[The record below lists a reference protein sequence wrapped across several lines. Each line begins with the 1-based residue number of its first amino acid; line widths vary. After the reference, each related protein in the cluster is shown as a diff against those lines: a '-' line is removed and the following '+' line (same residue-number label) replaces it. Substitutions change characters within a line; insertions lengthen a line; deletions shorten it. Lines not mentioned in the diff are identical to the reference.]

1 MALFA
6 RTHFALGIA
15 LVCLSG
21 TREIARAAK
30 DWLMSM
36 ERTGANQPTTTGDG
50 TNYLVIRRGSA
61 RRSVIPLMEREI
73 LTIGRANSNRVVI
86 PDAKCSRQHCEV
98 FFSAGHWSVRDLGS
112 RNGILVDGVR
122 IQGEVEL
129 EHGNVLT
136 IGACEAEFTHT
147 PPEGSIVVGGVIDVG
162 QRAAFDIIE
171 RKSGTRFD
179 KPPVTDTSTRT
190 KPGLNELYQLAR
202 SMAEATETSILAERA
217 LEGLFAG
224 TSASLGA
231 ILLVSGNDDA
241 ADVEG
246 LECIASFARHSD
258 QKPAVSR
265 YLSEIVLEDRE
276 ALLARDLSENE
287 SLALRDSLSLI
298 SAESAICAPIRREK
312 RVLGL
317 IHLYAIKAGR
327 SLDGDDLEFTLA
339 VADQF
344 GIALENV
351 RSRES
356 LQHGLSKAASVV
368 DDLRQQL
375 EVETELVGRSSQM
388 NDLRNKVGRV
398 APTDATVLIRGE
410 SGVGKELVARAVHFN
425 SDRRDQAFVCV
436 NCAALSESLLES
448 ELFGHEKGSFTG
460 ATGQKLGKFEQA
472 DKGTLFLDEVGEM
485 SPEVQ
490 SKFLRVLEGHPF
502 ERVGGSKPIQVD
514 VRVVTATNRN
524 LEQAVKDG
532 DFRQDLYFRLQVLE
546 LFVPPLRKHPDDIP
560 VIAGHFLERTA
571 TRSRVRAK
579 GFTNE
584 AVEVLRE
591 YHWPGNV
598 RELKNVIERSAILS
612 DNELLTAD
620 DIRLHN
626 LDRPTPLADHQLFA
640 GLERSAGGPVDSTLE
655 TVSSDSSV
663 AWTQALDQEVSLE
676 QLEEQYITATLVR
689 QGWNKSATA
698 RQLGIERTTLDRKL
712 KKYGIERPD

>member
-1 MALFA
+1 
-6 RTHFALGIA
+6 
-15 LVCLSG
+15 
-21 TREIARAAK
+21 
-30 DWLMSM
+30 M
-36 ERTGANQPTTTGDG
+36 ERTGANQPTTSTGTG
-50 TNYLVIRRGSA
+50 SYLVLRRGSA
-61 RRSVIPLMEREI
+61 RRSVVPLEQREI

-98 FFSAGHWSVRDLGS
+98 FYSGGRWSVRDLGS
-112 RNGILVDGVR
+112 RNGVLVDGVR
-122 IQGEVEL
+122 IDAEVAL
-129 EHGNVLT
+129 DYGQILT
-136 IGACEAEFTHT
+136 IGSCEAEFTDT
-147 PPEGSIVVGGVIDVG
+147 PPEGSIVVGGSVDMG
-162 QRAAFDIIE
+162 QGATFDIIE
-171 RKSGTRFD
+171 RKSGTRYD
-179 KPPVTDTSTRT
+179 KPRSVDTSTRT

-202 SMAEATETSILAERA
+202 SMAEANQTSELGERA

-224 TSASLGA
+224 SSATLGA
-231 ILLVSGNDDA
+231 VLLTTESEGHVDVSN
-241 ADVEG
+241 
-246 LECIASFARHSD
+246 LECIASIARESH
-258 QKPAVSR
+258 QKHVVSR

-298 SAESAICAPIRREK
+298 SAESAICAPIRREG

-317 IHLYAIKAGR
+317 IHLYATKEGR
-327 SLDGDDLEFTLA
+327 SLDTDDLEFTLA

-351 RSRES
+351 RRREA
-356 LQHGLSKAASVV
+356 LQQGLSKAERLA

-375 EVETELVGRSSQM
+375 EVETELVGNSSQM
-388 NDLRNKVGRV
+388 NELRSKVGRI
-398 APTDATVLIRGE
+398 APSDATVLIRGE

-425 SDRRDQAFVCV
+425 SDRKKQAFVCV
-436 NCAALSESLLES
+436 NCAALTESLLES

-460 ATGQKLGKFEQA
+460 AAGQKVGKFEQA

-490 SKFLRVLEGHPF
+490 SKFLRILEGHPF
-502 ERVGGSKPIQVD
+502 ERVGGSKAIQVD

-532 DFRQDLYFRLQVLE
+532 EFRQDLFFRLQVLE

-560 VIAGHFLERTA
+560 VIAMHFLEKA
-571 TRSRVRAK
+571 SARSRIKAK
-579 GFTNE
+579 GFSNE
-584 AVEVLRE
+584 AIEVLRK

-598 RELKNVIERSAILS
+598 RELKNVIERSAILG
-612 DNELLTAD
+612 DHELLTAD

-640 GLERSAGGPVDSTLE
+640 GLDNPVGDVST
-655 TVSSDSSV
+655 SSSPPPREATDD
-663 AWTQALDQEVSLE
+663 WTAALDQEVSLDE
-676 QLEEQYITATLVR
+676 LEKQYITATLNR
-689 QGWNKSATA
+689 QGWNKSAAA

-712 KKYGIERPD
+712 KKYDIARPE